1 MANLVRLSA
10 VENHNIIE
18 NMKGRFAILTGF
30 ILFSFTATSAQKKF
44 SEGSITYNVIVNTN
58 DPNPKLADGF
68 DGATNTIY
76 IKGKLSR
83 SELISVFGTQSTI
96 IDGRTGKVTVLKE
109 YGDKKYMINMS
120 SADWIE
126 ANQKYDN
133 VTFTYENEYKTIAG
147 YNCRKAIGKLKN
159 GETFTVYYT
168 TELIPENQD
177 FQYSNK
183 SLPGLALEYESDL
196 GKNKVIFSAS
206 KISFDPV
213 PAAKFDLPKSGFRIM
228 TYQESKGSGK

>member
-1 MANLVRLSA
+1 
-10 VENHNIIE
+10 
-18 NMKGRFAILTGF
+18 MKGRFVILAGF
-30 ILFSFTATSAQKKF
+30 ILFSVTAALAQKKF
-44 SEGSITYNVIVNTN
+44 SEGSIVYNVTVNTN

-83 SELISVFGTQSTI
+83 SELVSVFGAQSTI
-96 IDGRTGKVTVLKE
+96 IDGRTGQVNVLKE
-109 YGDKKYMINMS
+109 YGDKKYMISMT

-126 ANQKYDN
+126 ANQKYDS

-147 YNCRKAIGKLKN
+147 YNCRKATGKLKN

-183 SLPGLALEYESDL
+183 SLPGLALEYESNL

-213 PAAKFDLPKSGFRIM
+213 PAAKFDLPKSGFRVM
-228 TYQESKGSGK
+228 TYRESKGLGK

>member
-1 MANLVRLSA
+1 MRLSA
-10 VENHNIIE
+10 VENHNTIE

-213 PAAKFDLPKSGFRIM
+213 PVAKFDLPKSGFRIM